1 MTPAAPAHPAP
12 AATDA
17 PTLEPLAPVSWV
29 QHVDWQRLLETYG
42 IPALAALAVLL
53 VGIWLARR
61 IANVV
66 PRATHRIGA
75 DPMLGSFLR
84 NVTYVAALVIVV
96 VIAIATLGV
105 PVSPLLAVLG
115 TAGLAVGLALK
126 DSLSNIA
133 SGVML
138 VTLRPF
144 HVGDVVTVAGETGTV
159 ESVRIFQTVLN
170 GADLQRYTIPNN
182 LITAAPIINLTA
194 QPNRRVEL
202 VIGIG
207 YQDDIEQARRIV
219 LDLMKADARILAEPA
234 ADVVVYELAAN
245 AVNLGIRCF
254 VRAPDWFGVKVSLL
268 EQIKLAFDRAGI
280 NIPYP
285 QQDMHL
291 YLHGEDGQATSLKAL
306 VRDNSGP
313 PAQA

>member
-1 MTPAAPAHPAP
+1 MTLAAPHAAP
-12 AATDA
+12 S
-17 PTLEPLAPVSWV
+17 LASLPFAGL
-29 QHVDWQRLLETYG
+29 DWSSLVEHYGPRLLL
-42 IPALAALAVLL
+42 ALVTLL
-53 VGIWLARR
+53 VGLWLSKRLANLLQRTTAR
-61 IANVV
+61 VGV
-66 PRATHRIGA
+66 
-75 DPMLGSFLR
+75 DPMLGTFLR
-84 NVTYVAALVIVV
+84 NAAYIVALLVV
-96 VIAIATLGV
+96 VLITVNTLGLAI
-105 PVSPLLAVLG
+105 SPLLAVLG

-144 HVGDVVTVAGETGTV
+144 NVGDVVTIAGQTGTV

-170 GADLQRYTIPNN
+170 GADLQRFTIPNN

-207 YQDDIEQARRIV
+207 YEDDIAQAREIV
-219 LDLMKADARILAEPA
+219 LGLMRADQRVLSDPA
-234 ADVVVYELAAN
+234 PDVVVYELATH
-245 AVNLGIRCF
+245 AVNLGMRCF
-254 VRAPDWFGVKVSLL
+254 VRAPDWFGVKVTLL

-291 YLHGEDGQATSLKAL
+291 YLHGEEGKPLPFKAL
-306 VRDNSGP
+306 LRDKPGP
-313 PAQA
+313 SSA